1 MGRAVLRG
9 NLEASDIDRFSEPF
23 VGRAIDDSG
32 CWRGGPCDSLVLTV
46 ESNSESKVRSVGHG
60 ECDNELVSSKSQ
72 YHFIRGDEPA
82 AKFAPGLIKFDSVF
96 GLEAPIAPRDPRR
109 LNERH
114 SSARVFG
121 QLEIS
126 WRVFEKTLGRILD
139 DPVRQG
145 NAGLHED
152 AVQRGGGA
160 LGIRRKCAD
169 RALPRFRHAAD
180 LTFETRGHDQQS
192 D

>member
-9 NLEASDIDRFSEPF
+9 NLEASDIDRFPEPF

-32 CWRGGPCDSLVLTV
+32 CWRGGPCDSLVLSV

-114 SSARVFG
+114 GSARVFG
-121 QLEIS
+121 
-126 WRVFEKTLGRILD
+126 
-139 DPVRQG
+139 
-145 NAGLHED
+145 
-152 AVQRGGGA
+152 
-160 LGIRRKCAD
+160 
-169 RALPRFRHAAD
+169 
-180 LTFETRGHDQQS
+180 
-192 D
+192 